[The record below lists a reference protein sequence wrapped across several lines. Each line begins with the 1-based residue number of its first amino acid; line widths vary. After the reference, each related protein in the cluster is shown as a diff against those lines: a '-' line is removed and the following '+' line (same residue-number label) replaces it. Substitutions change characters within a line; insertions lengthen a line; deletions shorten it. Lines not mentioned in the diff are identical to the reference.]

1 MKRAALML
9 ALPLAMLGGGC
20 ATTGIAD
27 TSCQSFMPI
36 AASGKDTVQT
46 KRQVVAH
53 NRVFD
58 RLCTKS

>member
-1 MKRAALML
+1 MIGRALIL
-9 ALPLAMLGGGC
+9 ALAAVALGGC
-20 ATTGIAD
+20 ATTGITD

-36 AASGKDTVQT
+36 AASKQDTVQT

-58 RLCTKS
+58 RLCTKG